1 MTVLDNGTKLFVQKE
16 AEIIY
21 FRSKSV
27 ILANGGQQI
36 LHPEFFNWFPDKR
49 GQEHK
54 VITSDY
60 FLKRVGFL
68 ETMKKLAIPQPKK
81 KKVVIVGGSHSGFSC
96 AWLLLNGASSFEI
109 SMKQHGND
117 GQSKPYP
124 LHAYKKYVQNCQSCC
139 KCLNAVKTS
148 LNKQPHSCKICV
160 CKCFGYFQFQDWK
173 ARELLEPLDFENGIE
188 SVSIIHREDIKVFY
202 KRVQDAEAD
211 NYKNFKKTDFQNQN
225 GYLYSFTGLRGDA
238 KELYK

>member
-16 AEIIY
+16 AEIVY

-36 LHPEFFNWFPDKR
+36 LHPEFFNWFPEKR
-49 GQEHK
+49 KQEHK

-68 ETMKKLAIPQPKK
+68 ETMRNLAIPQAKK

-109 SMKQHGND
+109 SMK
-117 GQSKPYP
+117 
-124 LHAYKKYVQNCQSCC
+124 
-139 KCLNAVKTS
+139 
-148 LNKQPHSCKICV
+148 
-160 CKCFGYFQFQDWK
+160 
-173 ARELLEPLDFENGIE
+173 
-188 SVSIIHREDIKVFY
+188 
-202 KRVQDAEAD
+202 
-211 NYKNFKKTDFQNQN
+211 
-225 GYLYSFTGLRGDA
+225 
-238 KELYK
+238 